1 MCSSESSVSLPEGR
15 DIKIS
20 RILPEGS
27 VRNVNYKEE
36 DEVEE
41 ERGGERRRRRKEERG
56 ERIGERRRRRERG
69 G

>member
-1 MCSSESSVSLPEGR
+1 MCSSESSVSLPEGQ

-36 DEVEE
+36 EEVEEEE
-41 ERGGERRRRRKEERG
+41 ERGGGERRREERG
-56 ERIGERRRRRERG
+56 ERG
-69 G
+69 GR